1 MGKFYNIHHILHNI
15 YFNEKSVSNIETLK
29 PAYNTY
35 KDTENIR
42 TRTYYKDFSYV
53 DEIDTNWKSQP

>member
-29 PAYNTY
+29 PAYKTY
-35 KDTENIR
+35 KDTENIS
-42 TRTYYKDFSYV
+42 RTYYKDF
-53 DEIDTNWKSQP
+53 T